1 MSSAHQGLQLFVV
14 REVELGDKV
23 IEMLVAGVDVSLCP
37 HLAHAV
43 KVVDVDVHE
52 HPEQTRQNLL
62 SHLHE
67 CLREGSTWESS
78 RWETERE
85 GCGQSAVTFY
95 LLRSK
100 QTRLKLLMHLIKSEA
115 GFSTLT
121 FLRLLPSGLDGS
133 RRGRCHNR
141 TRSENRQGSVCRI
154 ISRPALNS
162 AHRFALTN

>member
-1 MSSAHQGLQLFVV
+1 M
-14 REVELGDKV
+14 
-23 IEMLVAGVDVSLCP
+23 SLCP

-43 KVVDVDVHE
+43 KVVDVDVDE

-115 GFSTLT
+115 AFSTLT
-121 FLRLLPSGLDGS
+121 FPRFLPLRPGHQPPISS
-133 RRGRCHNR
+133 RRGQRHNR

-154 ISRPALNS
+154 ISQHTLNS

>member
-1 MSSAHQGLQLFVV
+1 
-14 REVELGDKV
+14 
-23 IEMLVAGVDVSLCP
+23 MLVAGVDVSLCP

-43 KVVDVDVHE
+43 KVVDVDVDE

-115 GFSTLT
+115 AFSTLT
-121 FLRLLPSGLDGS
+121 FPRLLPLRPGHQPPISS
-133 RRGRCHNR
+133 RHGQRHNR

-154 ISRPALNS
+154 ISQHTLNS